1 MLLAFCFTGLAFS
14 IHKITGEATN
24 GWNDPLFMM
33 AIFGIQIN
41 VALAFFNLIPLP
53 PLDGGH
59 VLRGLFPTLEPLL
72 HKIERY
78 GFLALM
84 ILMYTGAIRILM
96 IPAYKVINVLM
107 SLI

>member
-1 MLLAFCFTGLAFS
+1 
-14 IHKITGEATN
+14 
-24 GWNDPLFMM
+24 MM